1 MTARS
6 ALGLRT
12 WLASFGVVAS
22 VVAAVW
28 LAAAARRSSGTD
40 QTLFTVLALVALL
53 GVVIGV
59 VDLVVLAR
67 RRRRTGPGG

>member
-12 WLASFGVVAS
+12 WLASFGVVISA
-22 VVAAVW
+22 VAAFW
-28 LAAAARRSSGTD
+28 LASAARGSSGPD
-40 QTLFTVLALVALL
+40 QTMFTVLALVAVL

-67 RRRRTGPGG
+67 RRRSKRPGG

>member
-22 VVAAVW
+22 AVAAFW
-28 LAAAARRSSGTD
+28 LAAAARSSSGSDRTM
-40 QTLFTVLALVALL
+40 FTVLALVAVL
-53 GVVIGV
+53 GLVIGV

-67 RRRRTGPGG
+67 RRRSARPGG